1 MIRKII
7 GVRISSRAQPEKTG
21 LKERIMMKKNQIVIV
36 AVALGAIAAVVASVV
51 KIGGSIEDSNFD
63 FSDDLETEE

>member
-1 MIRKII
+1 
-7 GVRISSRAQPEKTG
+7 
-21 LKERIMMKKNQIVIV
+21 MMKKNQIVIV